1 MLFAL
6 KQFCAHRGVDL
17 TLSTACRSGKLR
29 LAIRISPPF
38 VRYTRWVDTPQA
50 GMTTFHFASATAD
63 QASTVVRLLNFG
75 EDSGESP
82 SRVSM
87 AASAEVA
94 SSLLFLTFDHFNDT
108 LLFDPG
114 RQSCLAHVLDAVAI
128 GC

>member
-1 MLFAL
+1 
-6 KQFCAHRGVDL
+6 
-17 TLSTACRSGKLR
+17 
-29 LAIRISPPF
+29 LAISISPPF

-63 QASTVVRLLNFG
+63 QASTVVRLLNFA
-75 EDSGESP
+75 EQSGESP

-94 SSLLFLTFDHFNDT
+94 SSLLLLTFDHFNDT

-114 RQSCLAHVLDAVAI
+114 RRCLGPCSFFTLLVAV